1 MRGIERV
8 LAAVLLMG
16 AVGGAAAFARYAG
29 TEPAPPAF
37 EISASPR
44 QHLTLPQTV
53 VQIPLPAPRHV
64 VVTRPAPS
72 RPHLAF
78 GPAEPSVPAEPPQ
91 RTPAPAAAPPVEAP
105 PVEAPPVAAPPAQ
118 PTPAQPVAAPPEP
131 RTLAA
136 EPAPDPAP
144 QPAVPP
150 HGHRGKAKGHD
161 RAHGGNGTR
170 DDEQGEQD
178 DQDGAEAAAP
188 PEAAPPAAPV
198 PPATPGAGENDEN
211 GEGHGNGDSKDGP
224 AQGHGHGHAQGD

>member
-136 EPAPDPAP
+136 EPAPAP